1 MSKEGR
7 RKLTLHRPV
16 TYQIRVPGLLDPN
29 WAEWVGGMTVAVER
43 ADGDSP
49 ITILTGILDQAALQG
64 MLRRLYSLGL
74 PLISVRWVEGD

>member
-1 MSKEGR
+1 
-7 RKLTLHRPV
+7 
-16 TYQIRVPGLLDPN
+16 
-29 WAEWVGGMTVAVER
+29 MTVAVER